1 MFKQFCR
8 FSIATWSGAD
18 SSQPKPGILQ
28 VSFWVIC
35 VHLKNWFSF
44 RLLEGICKLFGVKV
58 ETYWIL
64 RTWKKHEQSK
74 IRWIFDAILIFR
86 QVECGSEFFMQS
98 ARQLRAQDRIGF
110 RFRLHSHARHGK
122 DWSHLSRAEFFWCF
136 RLQACYG
143 IALRMV
149 FCLHVCISMRITRII
164 CIWGVMKLRQT
175 LWEGWNTSSSFP

>member
-1 MFKQFCR
+1 MYQIISILFFPHVFVVFFLQDVAKEAMFKQFCR

-74 IRWIFDAILIFR
+74 IHWIFDAILIFC
-86 QVECGSEFFMQS
+86 QVECWSKFFMQS

-122 DWSHLSRAEFFWCF
+122 DWSHLSRAEFSFDISDCKRAMALLCAWCF
-136 RLQACYG
+136 ACMY
-143 IALRMV
+143 AS
-149 FCLHVCISMRITRII
+149 VCA
-164 CIWGVMKLRQT
+164 
-175 LWEGWNTSSSFP
+175 